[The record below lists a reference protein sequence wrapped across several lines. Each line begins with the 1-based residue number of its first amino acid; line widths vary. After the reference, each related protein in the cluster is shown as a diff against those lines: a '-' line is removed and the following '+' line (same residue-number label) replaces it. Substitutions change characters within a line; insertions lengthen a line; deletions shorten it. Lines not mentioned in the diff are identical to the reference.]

1 VWDGEPRSS
10 SSSEVESEPRPK
22 KPGSRFR
29 RHLPGARSPKSAK
42 DSLGPETDTFPS
54 LSVAGNEDL
63 GVPDPWISASTT
75 NRAEPRVLHGYTLTK
90 EVSFREV
97 CLAIKAAAFVT
108 RYVGMRL
115 ECGSC

>member
-1 VWDGEPRSS
+1 MWDGEPRSS
-10 SSSEVESEPRPK
+10 SSSEVENEPKPK
-22 KPGSRFR
+22 KRGSRFR
-29 RHLPGARSPKSAK
+29 RHLPGSRSPKSSK
-42 DSLGPETDTFPS
+42 DSPSPEKDTLPS

-63 GVPDPWISASTT
+63 GVPDPWISASTA

-108 RYVGMRL
+108 RYVGIRL
-115 ECGSC
+115 ERGSC